1 MGKYVCE
8 LCEKYPCACRLVV
21 PPGHPWADFLN
32 ARARAIDWLY
42 YREGPCMH
50 DDAAIA
56 KTLSMDPM
64 QVMLIRR
71 RDEKPGDNQ
80 GQVTSL
86 RRGEGL

>member
-1 MGKYVCE
+1 VYTCEVCGHW
-8 LCEKYPCACRLVV
+8 PCTCKHVV

-32 ARARAIDWLY
+32 ARARVIDWLY

-56 KTLSMDPM
+56 TTLSMDPV

-71 RDEKPGDNQ
+71 RDEKPGDNR
-80 GQVTSL
+80 GQVKHV
-86 RRGEGL
+86 RRSGDA